1 MHSPHPL
8 REGGC
13 RHRPSHPGKPVEL
26 RAERAELLLSGP
38 GVPGSPAIARSV
50 LNIPIRSSSSGRE
63 VDESAKSG
71 QVGCQQNEQDSE
83 ARPVFRVSRLSRE
96 ARRKSTV
103 SDVLVT
109 EASNFDVAEQSGKPM
124 AMETSLYSDRLQST
138 SVVVRKGKMLAKVS
152 GFHLTEDGHQL
163 RCSRVG
169 AQST

>member
-1 MHSPHPL
+1 MNL
-8 REGGC
+8 Q
-13 RHRPSHPGKPVEL
+13 
-26 RAERAELLLSGP
+26 RADKADVSKT
-38 GVPGSPAIARSV
+38 
-50 LNIPIRSSSSGRE
+50 SSST
-63 VDESAKSG
+63 
-71 QVGCQQNEQDSE
+71 DSE